1 VSARDEVLARV
12 RTALRDA
19 AAPPPVRRDYRTAAG
34 GPGLPPAELLDLLV
48 DRLVDYRA
56 LVRRGG
62 AAETGAMVAAALQAR
77 GHAGWRSP
85 AAFPRRGWSGC
96 RPQWSSSATP
106 HR

>member
-1 VSARDEVLARV
+1 MSARDEVLARV

-19 AAPPPVRRDYRTAAG
+19 AAPPPVRR
-34 GPGLPPAELLDLLV
+34 
-48 DRLVDYRA
+48 DYRA